1 MRAHFETIVPLFL
14 VERAKDGS
22 RYLYY
27 THPQD
32 LPVSVD
38 ECDGTPVRLRVGSEE
53 FAKRIVPVGTSF
65 VVDEII
71 WDPGFEHSM
80 EQINA
85 TIQNTDLAGVT
96 VGVSSLFRDPST
108 GTHSEGKLVSDPQYL
123 KETGA
128 KESTE

>member
-1 MRAHFETIVPLFL
+1 M
-14 VERAKDGS
+14 
-22 RYLYY
+22 
-27 THPQD
+27 
-32 LPVSVD
+32 SVD